1 MLPFDG
7 NLTALLLTLAAT
19 RSALRGN
26 VYDDEGTV
34 ALHDRV
40 FDVKSNSPC
49 YVGMCGSNTRQLLQ
63 ETWKREFFD
72 KRENATAFFMANEST
87 MDKKLQE
94 YDAAC
99 KDTYARAADVFKRER
114 RPKDAI
120 VVCGLAAVVKNV
132 TKAMLSADDM
142 RKALEMREQYLLED
156 VQEFQGTINAV
167 RLDVQGGSGA

>member
-7 NLTALLLTLAAT
+7 NLTALLITLAAT
-19 RSALRGN
+19 RSALQGN
-26 VYDDEGTV
+26 VYNDTATV
-34 ALHDRV
+34 AMHDRV
-40 FDVKSNSPC
+40 FDVKGNSPC
-49 YVGMCGSNTRQLLQ
+49 YVGTCRGNTRQLLQ
-63 ETWKREFFD
+63 ETWKKEFFD
-72 KRENATAFFMANEST
+72 GQKNATAFFMANGST
-87 MDKKLQE
+87 MNKELKA

-120 VVCGLAAVVKNV
+120 LVCGLAAVVKNV

-156 VQEFQGTINAV
+156 VQEFQETINAV